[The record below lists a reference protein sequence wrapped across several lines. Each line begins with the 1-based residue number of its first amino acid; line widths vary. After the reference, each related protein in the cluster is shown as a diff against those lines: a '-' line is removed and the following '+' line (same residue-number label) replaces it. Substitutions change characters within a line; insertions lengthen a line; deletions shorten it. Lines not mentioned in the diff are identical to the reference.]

1 MPTEP
6 RKVQNVA
13 KSAETPFRLRTE
25 YMGGTYTDLIASWAS
40 MRPDEPLQNLM
51 QFFSVDN
58 LRQAYHEIPGS
69 KAVGS
74 DRITKEQYGLD
85 LEENLQD
92 LHQRMRKMAY
102 IPSDARLVLIPKAD
116 GGSRP
121 IAISNFEDKLVQKI
135 AADILTAVYNRS
147 FKDFSFGFRPKKS
160 CHAAIG
166 YLFNKLR
173 KSKHS
178 TIVDVDLKSFFNTI
192 DRKLLIEV
200 IQQRITEKKFL
211 RYLVRMLKAGILV
224 EGISQKAEA
233 GTPQG
238 SIVSPVLANI
248 FLHVV
253 LDEWFDKTIQ
263 PELGGELVRY
273 ADDFVAVFSSRDKA
287 NEFMRKLKDQLN
299 SYHLSL
305 NQEKTKVVNFNR
317 EDPKRETFDF
327 LGFTFYWGKSI
338 KGNQTLKV
346 KTRMKTF
353 KKKIQEYKAWIQEN
367 RSRYKLSVIWEK
379 TAQKLKGHYNYYGV
393 LWNRAKLNHF
403 YQSVTWTLF
412 RWLNRRGQKK
422 SYTWEGFKMRLR
434 ALPLPLPTAS
444 AKLINL
450 MNPRL
455 YCA

>member
-1 MPTEP
+1 MEP

-13 KSAETPFRLRTE
+13 KSAETPFRLRTG
-25 YMGGTYTDLIASWAS
+25 YMGGTYTDLIASWALI
-40 MRPDEPLQNLM
+40 RPDEPLHNLM

-69 KAVGS
+69 KAVGT
-74 DRITKEQYGLD
+74 DRITKDEYGRN
-85 LEENLQD
+85 LEDNLHN

-102 IPSDARLVLIPKAD
+102 IPSDARLVLIPKFD
-116 GGSRP
+116 GGTRP

-135 AADILTAVYNRS
+135 AADILTAVYDRS
-147 FKDFSFGFRPKKS
+147 FKRFSFGFRPKKS
-160 CHAAIG
+160 CHAAIS
-166 YLFNKLR
+166 YLYNKLK
-173 KSKHS
+173 KSNHS
-178 TIVDVDLKSFFNTI
+178 IVVDVDLKSFFNTI
-192 DRKLLIEV
+192 DHKLLVRV
-200 IQQRITEKKFL
+200 IQQRIRDKTLL

-224 EGISQKAEA
+224 EGISQKAET

-253 LDEWFDKTIQ
+253 LDEWFEKTIK

-273 ADDFVAVFSSRDKA
+273 ADDFVVVFSSKDKA
-287 NEFMRKLKDQLN
+287 NEFMGRLEERLN
-299 SYHLSL
+299 SYQLSL
-305 NQEKTKVVNFNR
+305 NQEKTKVINFNR
-317 EDPKRETFDF
+317 DDPERETFDF
-327 LGFTFYWGKSI
+327 LGFTFYWGKSS
-338 KGNQTLKV
+338 KGTQTLKV

-367 RSRYKLSVIWEK
+367 RSRYKLSVLWEK
-379 TAQKLKGHYNYYGV
+379 TAQKLRGHYNYYGV

-422 SYTWEGFKMRLR
+422 SYTWEGFKMRLSS
-434 ALPLPLPTAS
+434 LPLPLPTA
-444 AKLINL
+444 ADKLINL
-450 MNPRL
+450 ANPRL